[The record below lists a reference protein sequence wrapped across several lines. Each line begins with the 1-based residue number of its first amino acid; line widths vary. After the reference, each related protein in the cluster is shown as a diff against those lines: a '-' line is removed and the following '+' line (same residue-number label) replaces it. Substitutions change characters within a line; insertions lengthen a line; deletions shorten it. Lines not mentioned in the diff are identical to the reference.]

1 LISLPEVRRVAR
13 TNRVSLTDVLLKEKF
28 ITDEDLKKAEQHQRD
43 NGGPLS
49 YILVKLGLV
58 TEEQIV
64 VGLAKHLGI
73 PHMKLTNYKLDPEV
87 IELLPARI
95 IRKDKVIPLSQSGNT
110 LTVVTAN
117 PLNVLMIDDLKAIT
131 GCNIQTIVA
140 TPSEIERVIGDYYS
154 TRATMSLDKLIAQS
168 EKETEAGVEVVRDE
182 QSVNLDQLI
191 REAEEAPIIKIANLI
206 LSRAIRERA
215 SDIHIEPFEKKVTV
229 RYRIDGTL
237 YPIITIPKRAQNAV
251 VSRIKILSEL
261 DIAEHRLPQDG
272 RFKVRAYNRDVDFR
286 VSTIPT
292 RFGEK
297 VALRLLDKA
306 QLIGLTIDKLGL
318 EENVLEK
325 YQKAIRQ
332 PYGMI
337 VLTGPTSC
345 GKSTSLYAAIRAIN
359 SPDKNILTI
368 ENPVEYE
375 AEGINQVQIHEE
387 IGLTFPRALRAFLRQ
402 DPDIVMLGEMRD
414 RETADIGIKAA
425 LTGHLLFTT
434 LHTNDASGAIARLIN
449 MKVEPFLISG
459 ALTFVGAQRLMRRVC
474 KNCASPY
481 HPTKRLL
488 QQLEIEDEGNK
499 DLVFYKAKGC
509 PLCNNTGYRGRMAV
523 MEALEI
529 DDDIR
534 ELILKKAPDVEIRKA
549 AISNGMIPLRKNAL
563 AKVIREET
571 TLDELARVSG
581 TM

>member
-1 LISLPEVRRVAR
+1 MARISRF
-13 TNRVSLTDVLLKEKF
+13 SLTDVLLKEGF
-28 ITDEDLKKAEQHQRD
+28 ITKEDLKKAEQYQRD
-43 NGGPLS
+43 NGGLLS

-64 VGLAKHLGI
+64 VGLAEQLGI
-73 PHMKLTNYKLDPEV
+73 PHMKLTHYKLDPEV
-87 IELLPARI
+87 VELLPERI

-110 LTVVTAN
+110 LTVATAD
-117 PLNVLMIDDLKAIT
+117 PLNVLVIDDLKAMT

-140 TPSEIERVIGDYYS
+140 TPSEIEQVVGDYYS
-154 TRATMSLDKLIAQS
+154 TRATMNLDQLIAQS
-168 EKETEAGVEVVRDE
+168 EKETETAVEVVTDE
-182 QSVNLDQLI
+182 QSVDLDQLM
-191 REAEEAPIIKIANLI
+191 REAEEAPIIRIANLI

-215 SDIHIEPFEKKVTV
+215 SDIHLEPLEKKVAI

-237 YPIITIPKRAQNAV
+237 YPIITLPKRVQDAV
-251 VSRIKILSEL
+251 VSRIKILSEM

-272 RFKVRAYNRDVDFR
+272 RFRVRAHNRDVDFR

-297 VALRLLDKA
+297 VVLRLLDKA
-306 QLIGLTIDKLGL
+306 QLTGLTIDKLGL

-359 SPDKNILTI
+359 TPDKNILTI
-368 ENPVEYE
+368 EDPVEYE
-375 AEGINQVQIHEE
+375 AEGINQVQIHEK
-387 IGLTFPRALRAFLRQ
+387 IGLTFAQALRSFLRQ
-402 DPDIVMLGEMRD
+402 DPDIIMLGEMRD
-414 RETADIGIKAA
+414 LETADIGIKAA

-434 LHTNDASGAIARLIN
+434 LHTNDAAGAIVRLVN
-449 MKVEPFLISG
+449 MGVEPFLISG
-459 ALTFVGAQRLMRRVC
+459 ALTFVGAQRLMRKVC
-474 KNCASPY
+474 KNCAHSY
-481 HPTKRLL
+481 HPSKRLL
-488 QQLEIEDEGNK
+488 KQLEIEDQVDNN
-499 DLVFYKAKGC
+499 LVLYQAKGC
-509 PLCNNTGYRGRMAV
+509 RICNNTGYRGRMAV

-529 DDDIR
+529 DDDIK
-534 ELILKKAPDVEIRKA
+534 ELTLRKVPELKIKKT

-563 AKVIREET
+563 AKVIRGDT
-571 TLDELARVSG
+571 TLEELARVAG
-581 TM
+581 TT

>member
-1 LISLPEVRRVAR
+1 MARISRL
-13 TNRVSLTDVLLKEKF
+13 SLTDVLLKEGF
-28 ITDEDLKKAEQHQRD
+28 ITEEDLKKAEQHQRD
-43 NGGPLS
+43 NGGLLS

-64 VGLAKHLGI
+64 VGLAEQLGI
-73 PHMKLTNYKLDPEV
+73 PHMKITHYKLDPEV
-87 IELLPARI
+87 VELLPERI

-110 LTVVTAN
+110 LTVATAD
-117 PLNVLMIDDLKAIT
+117 PLNVLMIDDLKALT

-140 TPSEIERVIGDYYS
+140 TPSEIEQVVGDYYS
-154 TRATMSLDKLIAQS
+154 TRATMNLDKLIAQS
-168 EKETEAGVEVVRDE
+168 EKETETAVEVVTDE
-182 QSVNLDQLI
+182 QSVDLDQLM
-191 REAEEAPIIKIANLI
+191 REAEEAPIIRIANLI

-215 SDIHIEPFEKKVTV
+215 SDIHLEPLEKKVAI

-237 YPIITIPKRAQNAV
+237 YPIITLPKRVQDAV
-251 VSRIKILSEL
+251 VSRIKILSEM

-272 RFKVRAYNRDVDFR
+272 RFRVRAHNRDVDFR

-297 VALRLLDKA
+297 VVLRLLDKA
-306 QLIGLTIDKLGL
+306 QLTGLTIDKLGL

-368 ENPVEYE
+368 EDPVEYE
-375 AEGINQVQIHEE
+375 AEGINQVQIYEK
-387 IGLTFPRALRAFLRQ
+387 IGLTFAQALRSFLRQ
-402 DPDIVMLGEMRD
+402 DPDIIMLGEMRD
-414 RETADIGIKAA
+414 LETADIGIKAA

-434 LHTNDASGAIARLIN
+434 LHTNDAAGAIVRLVN
-449 MKVEPFLISG
+449 MGVEPFLISG
-459 ALTFVGAQRLMRRVC
+459 ALTFVGAQRLMRKVC
-474 KNCASPY
+474 KNCAHSY
-481 HPTKRLL
+481 HPSKRLL
-488 QQLEIEDEGNK
+488 KQLEIEDQVDN
-499 DLVFYKAKGC
+499 DLVLYKAKGC
-509 PLCNNTGYRGRMAV
+509 RICNNTGYRGRMAV

-529 DDDIR
+529 DDDIK
-534 ELILKKAPDVEIRKA
+534 ELILRKVPELKVKKT
-549 AISNGMIPLRKNAL
+549 AISNGMIPLRKNAVT
-563 AKVIREET
+563 KVIRGDT
-571 TLDELARVSG
+571 TLEELARVAG
-581 TM
+581 TT

>member
-1 LISLPEVRRVAR
+1 MARISRL
-13 TNRVSLTDVLLKEKF
+13 SLTDVLLKEGF
-28 ITDEDLKKAEQHQRD
+28 ITEEDLKKAEQYQRD
-43 NGGPLS
+43 NGGLLS

-64 VGLAKHLGI
+64 VGLAEQLGI
-73 PHMKLTNYKLDPEV
+73 PHMKLTHYKLDPEV
-87 IELLPARI
+87 VELLPERI

-110 LTVVTAN
+110 LTVATAD
-117 PLNVLMIDDLKAIT
+117 PLNVLMIDDLKALT

-140 TPSEIERVIGDYYS
+140 TPSEIEQVVGDYYS
-154 TRATMSLDKLIAQS
+154 TKASMNLDKLIAQS
-168 EKETEAGVEVVRDE
+168 EKKTETAVEEVTDE
-182 QSVNLDQLI
+182 QSVDLDQLI
-191 REAEEAPIIKIANLI
+191 REAEEAPIIRIANLI

-215 SDIHIEPFEKKVTV
+215 SDIHLEPLEKKVTI

-237 YPIITIPKRAQNAV
+237 YPIITLPKRVQDAV
-251 VSRIKILSEL
+251 VSRIKILSEM

-272 RFKVRAYNRDVDFR
+272 RFRVRAHNRDVDFR

-297 VALRLLDKA
+297 VVLRLLDKA
-306 QLIGLTIDKLGL
+306 QLTGLTIDKLGL

-368 ENPVEYE
+368 EDPVEYE
-375 AEGINQVQIHEE
+375 AEGINQVQIYEK
-387 IGLTFPRALRAFLRQ
+387 IGLTFAQALRSFLRQ
-402 DPDIVMLGEMRD
+402 APDIIMLGEMRD
-414 RETADIGIKAA
+414 LETADIGIKAA

-434 LHTNDASGAIARLIN
+434 LHTNDAAGAIVRLVN
-449 MKVEPFLISG
+449 MGVEPFLISG
-459 ALTFVGAQRLMRRVC
+459 ALTFVGAQRLMRKVC
-474 KNCASPY
+474 KNCAHSY
-481 HPTKRLL
+481 HPSKRLL
-488 QQLEIEDEGNK
+488 KELEIEDQVDKN
-499 DLVFYKAKGC
+499 LVLYKAKGC
-509 PLCNNTGYRGRMAV
+509 RICNNTGYRGRMAV

-529 DDDIR
+529 DDDIK
-534 ELILKKAPDVEIRKA
+534 ELILRKVPELKIKKT
-549 AISNGMIPLRKNAL
+549 AISNGMIPLRKNAVT
-563 AKVIREET
+563 KVIRGDT
-571 TLDELARVSG
+571 TPEELARVAG
-581 TM
+581 TT

>member
-1 LISLPEVRRVAR
+1 MARISRL
-13 TNRVSLTDVLLKEKF
+13 SLTDVLLKEGF
-28 ITDEDLKKAEQHQRD
+28 ITEEDLKKAEQHQRD
-43 NGGPLS
+43 NGGLLS
-49 YILVKLGLV
+49 YVLVKLGLV

-64 VGLAKHLGI
+64 VGLAEQLGI
-73 PHMKLTNYKLDPEV
+73 PHMKITHYKLDPEV
-87 IELLPARI
+87 VELLPERI

-110 LTVVTAN
+110 LTVATAD
-117 PLNVLMIDDLKAIT
+117 PLNVLMIDDLKALT

-140 TPSEIERVIGDYYS
+140 TPSEIEQVVGDYYS
-154 TRATMSLDKLIAQS
+154 TKASMNLDKLIAQS
-168 EKETEAGVEVVRDE
+168 EKETETAVEVVTDE
-182 QSVNLDQLI
+182 QSVDLDQLI
-191 REAEEAPIIKIANLI
+191 REAEEAPIIRIANLI

-215 SDIHIEPFEKKVTV
+215 SDIHLEPLEKKVAI

-237 YPIITIPKRAQNAV
+237 YPIITLPKRVQDAV
-251 VSRIKILSEL
+251 VSRIKILSEM

-272 RFKVRAYNRDVDFR
+272 RFRVRAHNRDVDFR

-297 VALRLLDKA
+297 VVLRLLDKA
-306 QLIGLTIDKLGL
+306 QLTGLTIDKLGL

-368 ENPVEYE
+368 EDPVEYE
-375 AEGINQVQIHEE
+375 AEGINQVQIYEK
-387 IGLTFPRALRAFLRQ
+387 IGLTFAQALRSFLRQ
-402 DPDIVMLGEMRD
+402 DPDIIMLGEMRD
-414 RETADIGIKAA
+414 LETADIGIKAA

-434 LHTNDASGAIARLIN
+434 LHTNDAAGAIVRLVN
-449 MKVEPFLISG
+449 MGVEPFLISG
-459 ALTFVGAQRLMRRVC
+459 TLTFVGAQRLMRKVC
-474 KNCASPY
+474 KNCAHSY
-481 HPTKRLL
+481 HPSKRLL
-488 QQLEIEDEGNK
+488 KELEIEDQVDNN
-499 DLVFYKAKGC
+499 LVLYKAKGC
-509 PLCNNTGYRGRMAV
+509 RICNNTGYRGRMAV

-529 DDDIR
+529 DDDIK
-534 ELILKKAPDVEIRKA
+534 ELILRKVPELKIKKT

-563 AKVIREET
+563 TKVIRGDT
-571 TLDELARVSG
+571 TPEELARVAG
-581 TM
+581 TT

>member
-1 LISLPEVRRVAR
+1 MAR
-13 TNRVSLTDVLLKEKF
+13 TSRVSLTDILLQEGL
-28 ITDEDLKKAEQHQRD
+28 ITDEDLKKAKQYQRD
-43 NGGPLS
+43 NGGVLS
-49 YILVKLGLV
+49 YILVKLELV

-64 VGLAKHLGI
+64 VGLAEQLGI
-73 PHMKLTNYKLDPEV
+73 PHMKLTNYKLDPQV
-87 IELLPARI
+87 VELLPERM

-110 LTVVTAN
+110 LTVATAD

-131 GCNIQTIVA
+131 DCDIQTIVA
-140 TPSEIERVIGDYYS
+140 TPSEIEQVIGDYYS
-154 TRATMSLDKLIAQS
+154 IKATIDLDKFIAQS
-168 EKETEAGVEVVRDE
+168 EKETATGIEVIRDE
-182 QSVNLDQLI
+182 QSVDLDQLI
-191 REAEEAPIIKIANLI
+191 REAKEAPIIRIANLI

-215 SDIHIEPFEKKVTV
+215 SDIHIEPLEKEVMV

-251 VSRIKILSEL
+251 ASRIKILSEL

-272 RFKVRAYNRDVDFR
+272 RFRVRAYNRDIDFR

-297 VALRLLDKA
+297 VVMRLLDKA
-306 QLIGLTIDKLGL
+306 QLMGLTIDRLGL
-318 EENVLEK
+318 EENVLKK
-325 YQKAIRQ
+325 YKKAIRQ

-345 GKSTSLYAAIRAIN
+345 GKSTSLYAAIRAIK

-368 ENPVEYE
+368 EDPVEYE
-375 AEGINQVQIHEE
+375 AEGINQVQIHEK
-387 IGLTFPRALRAFLRQ
+387 IGLTFPRVLRAFLRQ
-402 DPDIVMLGEMRD
+402 DPDIIMLGEMRD
-414 RETADIGIKAA
+414 LETADIGIKAA

-434 LHTNDASGAIARLIN
+434 LHTNDAPGTIARLIN
-449 MKVEPFLISG
+449 MGVEPFLVSG
-459 ALTFVGAQRLMRRVC
+459 ALSFVGAQRLMRRVC
-474 KNCASPY
+474 KNCSYSY
-481 HPTKRLL
+481 HPSKRLL
-488 QQLEIEDEGNK
+488 QELEIEDEVDK
-499 DLVFYKAKGC
+499 DLLFYKPKGC

-534 ELILKKAPDVEIRKA
+534 ELILRKAPEFEIKKT
-549 AISNGMIPLRKNAL
+549 AISNGMIPLKKNAL
-563 AKVIREET
+563 AKLIRGET
-571 TLDELARVSG
+571 TLEELVRVAG

>member
-1 LISLPEVRRVAR
+1 MARISRL
-13 TNRVSLTDVLLKEKF
+13 SLTDVLLKEGF
-28 ITDEDLKKAEQHQRD
+28 ITEEDLKKAEQYQRD
-43 NGGPLS
+43 NGGLLS

-64 VGLAKHLGI
+64 VGLAEQLGI
-73 PHMKLTNYKLDPEV
+73 PHMKLTHYKLDPEV
-87 IELLPARI
+87 VELLPERI

-110 LTVVTAN
+110 LTVATAD
-117 PLNVLMIDDLKAIT
+117 PLNVLVIDDLKALT

-140 TPSEIERVIGDYYS
+140 TPSEIEQVVGDYYS
-154 TRATMSLDKLIAQS
+154 TRATMNLDQLIAQS
-168 EKETEAGVEVVRDE
+168 EKETETAVEVVTDE
-182 QSVNLDQLI
+182 QSVDLDQLM
-191 REAEEAPIIKIANLI
+191 REAEEAPIIRIANLI

-215 SDIHIEPFEKKVTV
+215 SDIHLEPLEKKVAI

-237 YPIITIPKRAQNAV
+237 YPIITLPKRVQDAV
-251 VSRIKILSEL
+251 ISRIKILSEM

-272 RFKVRAYNRDVDFR
+272 RFRVRAHNRDVDFR

-297 VALRLLDKA
+297 VVLRLLDKA
-306 QLIGLTIDKLGL
+306 QLSGLTIDRLGL

-368 ENPVEYE
+368 EDPVEYE
-375 AEGINQVQIHEE
+375 AEGINQVQIHEK
-387 IGLTFPRALRAFLRQ
+387 IGLTFPQALRSFLRQ
-402 DPDIVMLGEMRD
+402 DPDIIMLGEMRD
-414 RETADIGIKAA
+414 LETADIGIKAA

-434 LHTNDASGAIARLIN
+434 LHTNDAAGAIVRLVN
-449 MKVEPFLISG
+449 MGVEPFLISG
-459 ALTFVGAQRLMRRVC
+459 ALTFVGAQRLMRKVC
-474 KNCASPY
+474 KNCAHSY
-481 HPTKRLL
+481 HPSKRLL
-488 QQLEIEDEGNK
+488 KELEIEDQVDNN
-499 DLVFYKAKGC
+499 LVLYQAKGC
-509 PLCNNTGYRGRMAV
+509 RICNNTGYRGRMAV
-523 MEALEI
+523 MEALEV
-529 DDDIR
+529 DDDIK
-534 ELILKKAPDVEIRKA
+534 ELILRKVPELKIKKT

-563 AKVIREET
+563 AKVIRGDT
-571 TLDELARVSG
+571 TPEELARVAG
-581 TM
+581 TT

>member
-1 LISLPEVRRVAR
+1 MAKISRL
-13 TNRVSLTDVLLKEKF
+13 SLTDVLLKEGF
-28 ITDEDLKKAEQHQRD
+28 ITEEDLKKAEQHQRD
-43 NGGPLS
+43 NGGLLS

-64 VGLAKHLGI
+64 VGLAEQLGI
-73 PHMKLTNYKLDPEV
+73 PHMKLTHYKLDPEV
-87 IELLPARI
+87 VELLPERI

-110 LTVVTAN
+110 LTVATAD
-117 PLNVLMIDDLKAIT
+117 PLNVLMIDDLKALT

-140 TPSEIERVIGDYYS
+140 TPSEIEQVVGDYYS
-154 TRATMSLDKLIAQS
+154 TRATMNLDKLIAQS
-168 EKETEAGVEVVRDE
+168 EKETETAVEVVTDE
-182 QSVNLDQLI
+182 QSVDLDQLM
-191 REAEEAPIIKIANLI
+191 REAEEAPIIRIANLI

-215 SDIHIEPFEKKVTV
+215 SDIHLEPLEKKVTI

-237 YPIITIPKRAQNAV
+237 YPIITLPKRVQDAV
-251 VSRIKILSEL
+251 ISRIKILSEM

-272 RFKVRAYNRDVDFR
+272 RFRVRAHNRDVDFR

-297 VALRLLDKA
+297 VVLRLLDKA
-306 QLIGLTIDKLGL
+306 QLTGLTIDKLGL

-368 ENPVEYE
+368 EDPVEYE
-375 AEGINQVQIHEE
+375 AEGINQVQIHEK
-387 IGLTFPRALRAFLRQ
+387 IGLTFAQALRSFLRQ
-402 DPDIVMLGEMRD
+402 DPDIIMLGEMRD
-414 RETADIGIKAA
+414 LETADIGIKAA

-434 LHTNDASGAIARLIN
+434 LHTNDAAGAIVRLVN
-449 MKVEPFLISG
+449 MGVEPFLISG
-459 ALTFVGAQRLMRRVC
+459 ALTFVGAQRLMRKVC
-474 KNCASPY
+474 KNCAHSY
-481 HPTKRLL
+481 HPSKRLL
-488 QQLEIEDEGNK
+488 KQLEIEDQVDNN
-499 DLVFYKAKGC
+499 LVLYKPKGC
-509 PLCNNTGYRGRMAV
+509 PICNNTGYRGRMAV

-529 DDDIR
+529 DDDIK
-534 ELILKKAPDVEIRKA
+534 ELILRKVPELKIKKT
-549 AISNGMIPLRKNAL
+549 AISNGMIPLRKNAVT
-563 AKVIREET
+563 KVIRGDT
-571 TLDELARVSG
+571 TPEELARVAG
-581 TM
+581 TT

>member
-1 LISLPEVRRVAR
+1 MARISRL
-13 TNRVSLTDVLLKEKF
+13 SLTDVLLKEGF
-28 ITDEDLKKAEQHQRD
+28 ITEEDLKKAEQHQRD
-43 NGGPLS
+43 NGGLLS
-49 YILVKLGLV
+49 YVLVKLGLV

-64 VGLAKHLGI
+64 VGLAEQLGI
-73 PHMKLTNYKLDPEV
+73 PHMKITHYKLDPEV
-87 IELLPARI
+87 VELLPERI

-110 LTVVTAN
+110 LTVATAD
-117 PLNVLMIDDLKAIT
+117 PLNVLMIDDLKALT

-140 TPSEIERVIGDYYS
+140 TPSEIEQVVGDYYS
-154 TRATMSLDKLIAQS
+154 TRATMNLDKLIAQS
-168 EKETEAGVEVVRDE
+168 EKETETAVEVVTDE
-182 QSVNLDQLI
+182 QSVDLDQLI
-191 REAEEAPIIKIANLI
+191 REAEEAPIIRIANLI

-215 SDIHIEPFEKKVTV
+215 SDIHLEPLEKKVTI

-237 YPIITIPKRAQNAV
+237 YPIITLPKRVQDAV
-251 VSRIKILSEL
+251 VSRIKILSEM

-272 RFKVRAYNRDVDFR
+272 RFRVRAHNRDVDFR

-297 VALRLLDKA
+297 VVLRLLDKA
-306 QLIGLTIDKLGL
+306 QLTGLTIDKLGL

-368 ENPVEYE
+368 EDPVEYE
-375 AEGINQVQIHEE
+375 AEGINQVQIYEK
-387 IGLTFPRALRAFLRQ
+387 IGLTFAQALRSFLRQ
-402 DPDIVMLGEMRD
+402 DPDIIMLGEMRD
-414 RETADIGIKAA
+414 LETADIGIKAA

-434 LHTNDASGAIARLIN
+434 LHTNDAAGAIVRLVN
-449 MKVEPFLISG
+449 MGVEPFLISG
-459 ALTFVGAQRLMRRVC
+459 ALTFVGAQRLMRKVC
-474 KNCASPY
+474 KNCAHSY
-481 HPTKRLL
+481 HPSKRLL
-488 QQLEIEDEGNK
+488 KQLEIEDQVDNN
-499 DLVFYKAKGC
+499 LVLYKAKGC
-509 PLCNNTGYRGRMAV
+509 RICNNTGYRGRMAV

-529 DDDIR
+529 DDDIK
-534 ELILKKAPDVEIRKA
+534 ELILRKVPELKIKKT

-563 AKVIREET
+563 TKVIRGDT
-571 TLDELARVSG
+571 TPEELARVAG
-581 TM
+581 TT

>member
-1 LISLPEVRRVAR
+1 MARISRL
-13 TNRVSLTDVLLKEKF
+13 SLTDVLLKEGF
-28 ITDEDLKKAEQHQRD
+28 ITEEDLKKAEQHQRN
-43 NGGPLS
+43 NGGLLS
-49 YILVKLGLV
+49 YVLVKLGLV

-64 VGLAKHLGI
+64 VGLAEQLGI
-73 PHMKLTNYKLDPEV
+73 PHMKLTHYKLDPEV
-87 IELLPARI
+87 VELLPERI

-110 LTVVTAN
+110 LTVATAD
-117 PLNVLMIDDLKAIT
+117 PLNVLVIDDLKALT

-140 TPSEIERVIGDYYS
+140 TPSEIEQVVGDYYS
-154 TRATMSLDKLIAQS
+154 TRATMNLDKLIAQS
-168 EKETEAGVEVVRDE
+168 EKETETAVEVVTDE
-182 QSVNLDQLI
+182 QSVDLDQLI
-191 REAEEAPIIKIANLI
+191 REAEEAPIIRIANLI

-215 SDIHIEPFEKKVTV
+215 SDIHLEPLEKKVTI

-237 YPIITIPKRAQNAV
+237 YPIITLPKRVQDAV
-251 VSRIKILSEL
+251 VSRIKILSEM

-272 RFKVRAYNRDVDFR
+272 RFRVRAHNRDVDFR

-297 VALRLLDKA
+297 VVLRLLDKA
-306 QLIGLTIDKLGL
+306 QLTGLTIDKLGL

-368 ENPVEYE
+368 EDPVEYE
-375 AEGINQVQIHEE
+375 AEGINQVQIYEK
-387 IGLTFPRALRAFLRQ
+387 IGLTFARALRSFLRQ
-402 DPDIVMLGEMRD
+402 DPDIIMLGEMRD
-414 RETADIGIKAA
+414 LETADIGIKAA

-434 LHTNDASGAIARLIN
+434 LHTNDAAGAIVRLVN
-449 MKVEPFLISG
+449 MGVEPFLISG
-459 ALTFVGAQRLMRRVC
+459 ALTFVGAQRLMRKVC
-474 KNCASPY
+474 KNCAHSY
-481 HPTKRLL
+481 HPSKRLL
-488 QQLEIEDEGNK
+488 QQLEIEDQVDNN
-499 DLVFYKAKGC
+499 LVLYKAKGC
-509 PLCNNTGYRGRMAV
+509 RICNNTGYRGRMAV

-529 DDDIR
+529 DDDIK
-534 ELILKKAPDVEIRKA
+534 ELILRKVPELKIKRT

-563 AKVIREET
+563 TKVIRGDT
-571 TLDELARVSG
+571 TPEELARVAG
-581 TM
+581 TT